1 MILYVLLAINSGLLS
16 SVVCKDLAINS
27 TVLMNYI
34 DKAAYAIAAARITLP
49 KMENP
54 SVATEQDKKL
64 GRVHFEC

>member
-16 SVVCKDLAINS
+16 SVVCKDLVINN
-27 TVLMNYI
+27 TVLMNDI

-54 SVATEQDKKL
+54 SVTTEQDKKL

>member
-1 MILYVLLAINSGLLS
+1 
-16 SVVCKDLAINS
+16 
-27 TVLMNYI
+27 MNDI

-54 SVATEQDKKL
+54 SVTTEQDKKL